1 MSPSVMS
8 CSSDRSVAQLV
19 YLFEHV
25 KVRGPVDDR
34 EHASSVRPS
43 ALGDLSKQRAR
54 RARIEACRRLV
65 EDREGRFAPHGGYDP
80 PPMAA

>member
-1 MSPSVMS
+1 MSPSMMS
-8 CSSDRSVAQLV
+8 CSSDRSVAELV
-19 YLFEHV
+19 YLFEHG
-25 KVRGPVDDR
+25 KARAAADDR

-65 EDREGRFAPHGGYDP
+65 ENREARFAPHGGYDP